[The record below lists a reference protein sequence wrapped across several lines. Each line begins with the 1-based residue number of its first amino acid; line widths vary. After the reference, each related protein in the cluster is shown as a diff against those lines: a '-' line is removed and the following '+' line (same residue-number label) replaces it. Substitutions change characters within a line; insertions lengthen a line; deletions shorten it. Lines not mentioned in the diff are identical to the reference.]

1 MYPHERLLA
10 KQYAGQPFLILG
22 VNCEDVSRM
31 RNVEAGGAVTWRS
44 WADGPQGPI
53 AQQWNVTGYPT
64 LYLID
69 SRGRVRSKGY
79 LRGEVLNTAVQT
91 AVEEVQLGLSNDL
104 IEPCSV
110 WNYLDDGVEPNQE
123 WCRPGFLD
131 DSQWKSGRA
140 VLGYGGHGDEATTL
154 DFGMNQVEKRT
165 TVYLRKGFDV
175 KDPASVSR
183 LTIGLRRVG
192 GIAVYVNDRE
202 VLRQDLAPA

>member
-1 MYPHERLLA
+1 MERHR
-10 KQYAGQPFLILG
+10 
-22 VNCEDVSRM
+22 V
-31 RNVEAGGAVTWRS
+31 
-44 WADGPQGPI
+44 
-53 AQQWNVTGYPT
+53 PT

-69 SRGRVRSKGY
+69 SRPRPLQGIPPW
-79 LRGEVLNTAVQT
+79 RGLDTAVQT

-123 WCRPGFLD
+123 WRRPGFD

-140 VLGYGGHGDEATTL
+140 VLGYGYGDEATTL

-202 VLRQDLAPA
+202 VLRQDLAPVLAR